1 MIAKSIRWRF
11 VLWLAFLLVGILI
24 GFGVTAYQLSRLN
37 RFRQID
43 EELERRVAALNGDVR
58 MPPPFMGRPPLEPR
72 PGEMG
77 EPPDNAGPPP
87 LNRDRSRSP
96 RRGPDFSM
104 PRGSPESWLNSRDI
118 QLSPRTANL
127 FDQTETNGYYFA
139 VWSRAGNLLKYSTNV
154 SDVPLPNRP
163 DAGTGIHLR
172 TRDLRREAFQFTE
185 IGECLLAGRPITADL
200 RALQLFAWWLV
211 AAGGTVLAL
220 GLGGAWVL
228 VSRAIHPVEAI
239 STAASRIS
247 AGHLAER
254 INVADTDS
262 ELGRLA
268 GVLNSTFARL
278 ESAFAQQK
286 QFTADASHE
295 LRTPLAVMISEAQTT
310 LTRNRTEAEYRE
322 TIATFLD
329 TAQQMRRLTE
339 SLLEL
344 ARFDAGQENLQHER
358 LDLADCA
365 RAAVELV
372 HPLADE
378 RGLAIR
384 CDLTPAE
391 APGDAQRLGQV
402 ITNLL
407 TNAIHY
413 NQAGGEVRIAT
424 SSGNGFAILAVTDTG
439 PGIAPENVPHLF
451 KRFYRAD
458 KSRTRANGRSGLG
471 LAICKAI
478 VDAHGGSLEVDSV
491 LGKGTTFTVRL
502 PAAEAASTS

>member
-1 MIAKSIRWRF
+1 
-11 VLWLAFLLVGILI
+11 
-24 GFGVTAYQLSRLN
+24 
-37 RFRQID
+37 
-43 EELERRVAALNGDVR
+43 
-58 MPPPFMGRPPLEPR
+58 
-72 PGEMG
+72 
-77 EPPDNAGPPP
+77 
-87 LNRDRSRSP
+87 
-96 RRGPDFSM
+96 M
-104 PRGSPESWLNSRDI
+104 PRGSPEEWLNSRDI

-154 SDVPLPNRP
+154 SDVPLPNRT

-185 IGECLLAGRPITADL
+185 IGECLLAGQPITADL
-200 RALQLFAWWLV
+200 RALRLFAWWLA

-228 VSRAIHPVEAI
+228 VTRAIRPVEVI
-239 STAASRIS
+239 SAAASRIS

-322 TIATFLD
+322 TIATFLE
-329 TAQQMRRLTE
+329 TAQEMRRLTE

-344 ARFDAGQENLQHER
+344 ARFDAGQEPLQRER
-358 LDLADCA
+358 LDLAERV
-365 RAAVELV
+365 RAAIELI
-372 HPLADE
+372 HPLADQ
-378 RGLAIR
+378 RGLGLH
-384 CDLTPAE
+384 CDLSQAQTI
-391 APGDAQRLGQV
+391 GDAQRLGQV
-402 ITNLL
+402 VTNLL

-413 NQAGGEVRIAT
+413 NKTGGEIHVAT
-424 SSGNGFAILAVTDTG
+424 RVESGRALLLVSDSGQ
-439 PGIAPENVPHLF
+439 GISPADLPHLF
-451 KRFYRAD
+451 KRFFRAD
-458 KSRTRANGRSGLG
+458 ISRTQSQGRSGLG
-471 LAICKAI
+471 LAICQAI
-478 VDAHGGSLEVDSV
+478 VDAHGGSIEVSSEV
-491 LGKGTTFTVRL
+491 GKGTTFTVRL
-502 PAAEAASTS
+502 PAA

>member
-11 VLWLAFLLVGILI
+11 VLWLAFLLIGILI
-24 GFGVTAYQLSRLN
+24 GFGVTAYQLNRIN

-58 MPPPFMGRPPLEPR
+58 VPPPFMGRPPFELEPR

-77 EPPDNAGPPP
+77 EPPDNAGHPP
-87 LNRDRSRSP
+87 LNRDRSRSQH
-96 RRGPDFSM
+96 RGPDSPM
-104 PRGSPESWLNSRDI
+104 PRGSPEAWLNSRDI

-139 VWSRAGNLLKYSTNV
+139 VWSRAGNLLKYSTNI

-200 RALQLFAWWLV
+200 RALQLFAWWLA
-211 AAGGTVLAL
+211 AAGGAVLAL

-228 VSRAIHPVEAI
+228 VSRAIRPVEAI
-239 STAASRIS
+239 SAAASRIS

-310 LTRNRTEAEYRE
+310 LARTRTEAEYRE

-344 ARFDAGQENLQHER
+344 ARFDAGQESLQHER
-358 LDLADCA
+358 LDLAECVQ
-365 RAAVELV
+365 AAVELV
-372 HPLADE
+372 HPLADA
-378 RGLAIR
+378 RGLALH
-384 CDLTPAE
+384 CELSPAE
-391 APGDAQRLGQV
+391 TLGDAQRLGQV

-413 NQAGGEVRIAT
+413 NKPGGAVRVIT
-424 SSGNGFAILAVTDTG
+424 RLESDSVLLLVSDSGL
-439 PGIAPENVPHLF
+439 GIAPEDLPHLF
-451 KRFYRAD
+451 ERFYRAD
-458 KSRTRANGRSGLG
+458 TARSHAQGRSGLG

-478 VDAHGGSLEVDSV
+478 VDAHGGRIEVRSEV
-491 LGKGTTFTVRL
+491 GQGTTFTVRL
-502 PAAEAASTS
+502 PAA